1 MSNRI
6 KELRKQSGL
15 TQEQIGLF
23 LGIDQSMVAKIEKG
37 DRALTTV
44 QLSKLINLF
53 ACSEDYLLG
62 NNTSDKMMKLA
73 FRLENPT
80 LETMRIVSAVNK
92 VAANMNLLNN
102 ILERNRVK
110 MNAV

>member
-1 MSNRI
+1 MGNKI

-37 DRALTTV
+37 DRVLTTV
-44 QLSKLINLF
+44 QLNKLSNLF
-53 ACSEDYLLG
+53 ACTEEYILGVEEEDFP
-62 NNTSDKMMKLA
+62 MRLA

-80 LETMRIVSAVNK
+80 IETMRIVSSINR
-92 VAANMNLLNN
+92 VAANINLLNR
-102 ILERNRVK
+102 ILEEDD
-110 MNAV
+110 AE

>member
-1 MSNRI
+1 MLNAPR
-6 KELRKQSGL
+6 
-15 TQEQIGLF
+15 
-23 LGIDQSMVAKIEKG
+23 VVKI
-37 DRALTTV
+37 V
-44 QLSKLINLF
+44 LINLF

-92 VAANMNLLNN
+92 VAANMNLLNT
-102 ILERNRVK
+102 ILEESD
-110 MNAV
+110 AE